1 MGKSFTKLGW
11 GEQGNTNRA
20 EIKGQPEKS
29 DDNGTITEKQ
39 FTEEVTKPK
48 TLTHYET
55 QHLKG
60 KDELSKII
68 FHIFQIKILL
78 LVFHFFFYLLHAAGI
93 VK

>member
-29 DDNGTITEKQ
+29 DDNVTITEKQ

-60 KDELSKII
+60 KDTCTQS
-68 FHIFQIKILL
+68 
-78 LVFHFFFYLLHAAGI
+78 
-93 VK
+93 